1 MKHIKIE
8 LPEIIVGIQK
18 VDCIHLEGEWLVFE
32 NHTVFLNV
40 CEHLYNTVSE
50 LSFAFDY
57 TNDLRV
63 KPVTPHLRRRG
74 CKKLYFTEGVNEFLL
89 VRGEVKV
96 YTTFDSEEDMY
107 A

>member
-8 LPEIIVGIQK
+8 LPEIIIGIQK

-32 NHTVFLNV
+32 NYEVFLRV
-40 CEHLYNTVSE
+40 CEQLYNNSDFE
-50 LSFAFDY
+50 LSLAFDY

-74 CKKLYFTEGVNEFLL
+74 CKKLRFTEDVNEFLL
-89 VRGEVKV
+89 VRGETKV
-96 YTTFDSEEDMY
+96 YTTFDSEEDM
-107 A
+107 